1 VAVRLGRCDAGAVW
15 IGVDCY
21 NAAMTLV
28 EVTYQLQ
35 APLREEQL
43 RALSQFANL
52 YGLRRFHV
60 DRERNRISLEYDG
73 SRLTESEVAQALR
86 QADIAVAVRV

>member
-1 VAVRLGRCDAGAVW
+1 MQFRRG
-15 IGVDCY
+15 CY

-35 APLREEQL
+35 APLHEQQL
-43 RALSQFANL
+43 LALSQIANL
-52 YGLRRFHV
+52 YGLRHFRV

-86 QADIAVAVRV
+86 HVNIAVSVRV